1 MSGFSFSMTEPK
13 PCKNC
18 QSWSPLPEDKLV
30 GLCTKYQEY
39 RFQLETCS
47 AWEFGKQRP
56 TKRYCMHETAKHET
70 ALSKADADCYDDDD

>member
-56 TKRYCMHETAKHET
+56 TKRYCMHETAKYEI
-70 ALSKADADCYDDDD
+70 ALLKADADCYDDDD